1 MSRFVRLSTAGCPS
15 WTWAVRVAAKMP
27 GCGKKDDWRTKDV
40 QVIDDN
46 YRTWYE
52 IFVYSFCDSD
62 GDKIGDLQGVISK
75 LDYIADMGFNG
86 IWLMP
91 IMPSNTYHKYD
102 VKDYMGIDAA
112 YGTMED
118 FDELVAECDKRGIK
132 LIIDLVMNHTSSSHP
147 WFVAACDVRLYKGV
161 VFINSK
167 IFLIVSGIL
176 IAVIA
181 FIATFNG
188 LLPSFISVPAV
199 ILYILFIIH
208 IDND

>member
-1 MSRFVRLSTAGCPS
+1 MSALMRRAS
-15 WTWAVRVAAKMP
+15 
-27 GCGKKDDWRTKDV
+27 
-40 QVIDDN
+40 
-46 YRTWYE
+46 
-52 IFVYSFCDSD
+52 
-62 GDKIGDLQGVISK
+62 DLQQSFFI
-75 LDYIADMGFNG
+75 
-86 IWLMP
+86 
-91 IMPSNTYHKYD
+91 
-102 VKDYMGIDAA
+102 
-112 YGTMED
+112 
-118 FDELVAECDKRGIK
+118 
-132 LIIDLVMNHTSSSHP
+132 
-147 WFVAACDVRLYKGV
+147 VRLYKGV